1 MGNNQSL
8 QVGAEALA
16 GVVGG
21 LTAAAFI
28 ALPFVVFG
36 AAALF
41 GVGRLW
47 RTGLVGPSPSGR
59 PPSLVRGTHPMGEG
73 HKNRNRQ
80 R

>member
-16 GVVGG
+16 GIVGG

-28 ALPFVVFG
+28 ELPFVVFG
-36 AAALF
+36 AAALV

-47 RTGLVGPSPSGR
+47 RTGLVRPTPVGR
-59 PPSLVRGTHPMGEG
+59 PPSVVPGTDSIG
-73 HKNRNRQ
+73 
-80 R
+80 